1 MDSFNLFIWIMKKQQ
16 VFFHKSQIYFISP
29 LKHEEEKQYREK
41 QYLSSL
47 A

>member
-1 MDSFNLFIWIMKKQQ
+1 MKKQQ
-16 VFFHKSQIYFISP
+16 AFQKSQIYLISP
-29 LKHEEEKQYREK
+29 LKREEEKQYREK